1 MTVSKYTGMPS
12 LQFHETECFRYKAFE
27 KKGMHK
33 KNSWKLSGI
42 YGNAQIK
49 NKCLSND

>member
-12 LQFHETECFRYKAFE
+12 LQFHETECFRYKAIE

-33 KNSWKLSGI
+33 KTLENYQAYMAMPK
-42 YGNAQIK
+42 
-49 NKCLSND
+49 